1 VANKRGPPGYLYCGS
16 GSQTR
21 CTEQGVIPVADT
33 PAPVAVW
40 RAVRALAEFWRLLE
54 LRTVSQYG
62 DGLFQAGL
70 AGGLLFNPE
79 RAAGPWEIAA
89 AFAVLY
95 LPYSVLG
102 PFAGALLDRWD
113 RRLVLIGANLGR
125 LALVLCI
132 AAMLASGAGDL
143 PILAGALIVN
153 GFTRFV
159 SSGLSAALP
168 DVVPRERV
176 VTMNAVATATGG
188 VAAFLG
194 AISMLVPRWLFGADD
209 TGAAAI
215 ILIVTVPV
223 GLALLLSV
231 RFPPHILGPHESKR
245 SIHGSVVYAV
255 ATGWLHGARTVW
267 AVPTVAATLSGL
279 AAHRMVIGINT
290 LLVLVMVR
298 HTDTEGVAGL
308 GTAGFFLAATGIGSF
323 LATALTPSLVR
334 RWGRYATPNGALAF
348 AAVVQLCGSGLHL
361 PVMVLCG
368 FLLGA
373 AGQVVKL
380 CADTAMQ
387 LDVDDALRGHV
398 FTVQDAL
405 FWMALILAMASAA
418 SVIPPDG
425 QQPALALSG
434 FGVYLVGLAVHA
446 AIGRRAVAP
455 G

>member
-1 VANKRGPPGYLYCGS
+1 M
-16 GSQTR
+16 
-21 CTEQGVIPVADT
+21 ADT
-33 PAPVAVW
+33 RAPIALW
-40 RAVRALAEFWRLLE
+40 RSVRALPEFWRLLE
-54 LRTVSQYG
+54 LRTVSQFG

-79 RAAGPWEIAA
+79 RAAGPWQIAA

-113 RRLVLIGANLGR
+113 RRSVLIAANLGR
-125 LALVLCI
+125 LVLVLGVGALL
-132 AAMLASGAGDL
+132 AAGTGDYL
-143 PILAGALIVN
+143 ILFGALIVN

-168 DVVPRERV
+168 DVVPREQV

-188 VAAFLG
+188 AAAFIG
-194 AISMLVPRWLFGADD
+194 AIFMLVPRWLVGADD

-215 ILIVTVPV
+215 IFIVTAPV
-223 GLALLLSV
+223 AVALLLSV
-231 RFPPHILGPHESKR
+231 RFSPHILGPHESKR
-245 SIHGSVVYAV
+245 SIHGSVLYAV
-255 ATGWLHGARTVW
+255 ATGWLHGARTVL

-279 AAHRMVIGINT
+279 SAHRMVLGINT

-298 HTDTEGVAGL
+298 QTSVASVAGL
-308 GTAGFFLAATGIGSF
+308 GTAATFFAATGIGSF
-323 LATALTPSLVR
+323 LATAVTPTLVG

-348 AAVVQLCGSGLHL
+348 AAVVQLCGSGLRL

-387 LDVDDALRGHV
+387 IDVDDALRGHV
-398 FTVQDAL
+398 FTVQDSL
-405 FWMALILAMASAA
+405 FWMSFIVAIALAA
-418 SVIPPDG
+418 TVIPPDG
-425 QQPALALSG
+425 HQPALALA
-434 FGVYLVGLAVHA
+434 GVAVYVAGLAAHA
-446 AIGRRAVAP
+446 AVGRSASAP